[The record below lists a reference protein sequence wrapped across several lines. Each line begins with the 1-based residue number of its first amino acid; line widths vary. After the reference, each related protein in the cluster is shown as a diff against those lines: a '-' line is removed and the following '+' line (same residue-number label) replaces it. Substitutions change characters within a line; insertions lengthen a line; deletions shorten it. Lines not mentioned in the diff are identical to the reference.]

1 MPSYITHF
9 WKKAP
14 FLRLLLFM
22 MAGIIVQWQLQLVVY
37 IWVCVIAASLILLFS
52 SQLLSFF
59 KRFKLSFIN
68 GTAISMA
75 FAAFGALL
83 AWKKDIRNDKNWLGY
98 SYSPEDMLIVSL
110 DEPPVQKTKSVK
122 ANATVHYL
130 LQNDKQV
137 PVKGKIIIYFKND
150 TTLSQLEYGSLI
162 LFKKSLQEIKNSGN
176 PGGFDYKRYSL
187 FQGITHQVYLQ
198 PGDFSISRGKKER
211 WLSKF
216 LIDSREWVLNILR
229 TNIKAEKELGLA
241 EALLIGYKNDL
252 DKTLVQ
258 SYTNTG
264 VVHVIAISGLHLGI
278 IYLMLVW
285 MLKPLKKKRELKW
298 LHPLLIII
306 GLWLFSLLAGAQP
319 SVLRS
324 ALMFT
329 CIVLGESAGR
339 RTSIYNTLAFSAFL
353 LLCFNPYWL
362 WDVGFQLSY
371 AAVLSIIIFMRPIY
385 NCLYFKNKAVDFV
398 WKLNAVTFA
407 AQILTIPIGIYHFHQ
422 FPFLFFLTNFLAVPL
437 SSIILIGEIIL
448 CVVSFIP
455 AVALIVGKILAWLI
469 WLMNSYVER
478 VEVIPFAL
486 WDGLQVSIAQA
497 ILLVL
502 LAAGLSFWLMER
514 SATGLKWGL
523 VALLGFVSL
532 RSYSFIQ
539 TKQQQK
545 VIVYNVPQKQA
556 IDLVNGLEY
565 FFIGDTS
572 LLADDFARNFHLKP
586 SRIRYRI
593 APVDKIPG
601 LFIQDNYFSW
611 QSKRILLADTSV
623 SYDSAS
629 EKQTVD
635 LLIISKNPRLYMSK
649 LVNSFTIKQV
659 VFDGSTPQ
667 WKVNYWKKD
676 CDSLGIPYHDVTTNG
691 AFVMNLR

>member
-1 MPSYITHF
+1 MPSYATHL

-22 MAGIIVQWQLQLVVY
+22 MAGIIMQWQLQPVTFVWLLVV
-37 IWVCVIAASLILLFS
+37 AASLITLF
-52 SQLLSFF
+52 LSHSLSLF
-59 KRFKLSFIN
+59 KKYRFSFVNGISVSFIFMSL
-68 GTAISMA
+68 G
-75 FAAFGALL
+75 GLL
-83 AWKKDIRNDKNWLGY
+83 AAEKDIRNDDNWLGY
-98 SYSPEDMLIVSL
+98 SYNAGDALLISI
-110 DEPPVQKTKSVK
+110 DEQPVQKTKSVK

-130 LQNDKQV
+130 LKDNKQV
-137 PVKGKIIIYFKND
+137 AVKGKIIVYFKND
-150 TTLSQLEYGSLI
+150 TALTQLNYGSLLI
-162 LFKKSLQEIKNSGN
+162 FKKELQEIKNSGN

-198 PGDFSISRGKKER
+198 PGDFSILCKKKES
-211 WLSKF
+211 WLPKF
-216 LIDSREWVLNILR
+216 LIDCREWVLNILR
-229 TNIKAEKELGLA
+229 TNIKDNKELGLA
-241 EALLIGYKNDL
+241 EALLIGYKDDL

-285 MLKPLKKKRELKW
+285 LLNPLKRKKKLKW
-298 LHPLLIII
+298 LRPILIIV

-329 CIVLGESAGR
+329 CIVLGDSVGR

-353 LLCFNPYWL
+353 LLCYNPYWL

-371 AAVLSIIIFMRPIY
+371 AAVLSIIIFMRPVY
-385 NCLYFKNKAVDFV
+385 NWFYFKNKAIDFI
-398 WKLNAVTFA
+398 WKLNAVTLA
-407 AQILTIPIGIYHFHQ
+407 AQILTVPLSIYHFHQ
-422 FPFLFFLTNFLAVPL
+422 FPNLFFLTNFLAVPL
-437 SSIILIGEIIL
+437 SSIVLIGEIIL

-455 AVALIVGKILAWLI
+455 AVTLFIGKILTWLI

-478 VEVIPFAL
+478 VEAIPFSL
-486 WDGLQVSIAQA
+486 LDGLQISITQA

-502 LAAGLSFWLMER
+502 LAAGFSFWLMER
-514 SATGLKWGL
+514 STAGLKWGL
-523 VALLGFVSL
+523 LSLLGFVSL

-539 TKQQQK
+539 TQQQQK
-545 VIVYNVPQKQA
+545 IIVYNVPQKQA
-556 IDLVNGLEY
+556 IDLVYGQEY
-565 FFIGDTS
+565 RFVGDSS

-586 SRIRYRI
+586 SRIRYRL
-593 APVDKIPG
+593 AEVDTMAG
-601 LFIQDNYFSW
+601 LLIKNNYISW
-611 QSKRILLADTSV
+611 SAKRILLVNGPTS
-623 SYDSAS
+623 YNSAL
-629 EKQTVD
+629 EKEVVD
-635 LLIISKNPRLYMSK
+635 LLVISKNPKLYMNK
-649 LVNSFTIKQV
+649 LVKSFTIKQV